1 MPPSKCRHEMWPM
14 AILPCK
20 ASKGY
25 KTVRSQSP
33 KRAVTP
39 LPLHRHLGV
48 ALLTDAGRIVGA
60 TPAFAEVVGSSV
72 QSILGQSV
80 FVFFQS
86 LTPLTSRTQLN
97 DSTNIVVERLGKSYC
112 LAFHK
117 IARGA
122 AGSFVGL
129 LYPIGESGF
138 ESRLLH
144 RDRLAM
150 LGELTATTAH
160 ELAGTLSVIANNAE
174 VVLAIE
180 GLDEELRS
188 SMELMRDESQ
198 RVTGLL
204 RDLIQLASNR
214 PPDIK
219 PLDIVA
225 IVEKSVGLVR
235 RQVPH
240 KNLKVRFEIELGLPQ
255 VPGDA
260 GHLQQLLTNLLKNAW
275 DASQSQQEI
284 IVYIQSARRR
294 NRKRGVEIAIV
305 DSGQGIEP
313 DELEHIFDP
322 FYSTKPS
329 GEGTGLGLAI
339 VRRIA
344 TAHDGEVRLTSN
356 PGEGTRASVI
366 LPVYP
371 IQHQQSKPTHLVA
384 DSKNLLNQLH

>member
-1 MPPSKCRHEMWPM
+1 M